1 MIDLET
7 LERLQKAPISE
18 RIAIIELLL
27 ASLKNEIKEDVFS
40 QSQAIVNSQRPGFG
54 FMKDTGEILGDV
66 IAPIIPENTWEVLQ

>member
-18 RIAIIELLL
+18 RITIIELLL
-27 ASLKNEIKEDVFS
+27 ASLKNEIKEDVFP
-40 QSQAIVNSQRPGFG
+40 QPQARVRSQRPGFG

-66 IAPIIPENTWEVLQ
+66 IAPIVPENTWEVLQ